1 MYTNIK
7 NAKALVFSLLPL
19 KKTGGGENYTLNC
32 AISISASGIEC
43 DLISPCEREFVSD
56 RSAGRFYRAFNMRT
70 LIGGDIS
77 YEKQESFRGILDQ
90 IPDYDFICIHQY
102 LAGIS
107 VYDLLMLTHSEQKI
121 IFTNLGFEEN
131 GIDFWI
137 RYNNL
142 PNHFFIE
149 ISKYSADR
157 FKKVAKNISY
167 VYAGAWKKQLE
178 KISATKFAEKNKF
191 VSVGRIL
198 PHKAYEV
205 AIDAL
210 NKEQTLVLVGPYGE
224 NDPYT
229 KYLNTKSAGKN
240 VYLSGEVLSSERD
253 NFIASSIALIAN
265 SASTTYQNQ
274 KFENSELLG
283 LVIIEA
289 LLNNTLPISSD
300 QPALKEVMDVIE
312 LKDFIYPERDS
323 KYLRKR
329 LEFVL
334 GLTEEEYSNLIAK
347 ARKNVEKQF
356 LWDNYWLRVEDK
368 IARILESKKVSSKI

>member
-1 MYTNIK
+1 MTVNQK
-7 NAKALVFSLLPL
+7 NAKALIFSLLPL

-32 AISISASGIEC
+32 ASSISASGIEC

-56 RSAGRFYRAFNMRT
+56 RSAGRFYRTFDIRT

-77 YEKQESFRGILDQ
+77 YEKQESFREILNQ
-90 IPDYDFICIHQY
+90 VAEYDFICIHQY

-107 VYDLLMLTHSEQKI
+107 VYDFLLLTHSKQKV

-137 RYNNL
+137 RYNSL

-149 ISKYSADR
+149 ISEYSAYR
-157 FKKVAKNISY
+157 FKKLTKNISY
-167 VYAGAWKKQLE
+167 VYAGAWKKQL
-178 KISATKFAEKNKF
+178 KKVPAMTFSEKNKF

-210 NKEQTLVLVGPYGE
+210 NKEQTLILVGPYGE
-224 NDPYT
+224 NDPYK
-229 KYLNTKSAGKN
+229 KYLNTKSSGKN
-240 VYLSGEVLSSERD
+240 VYLSGEILSSERD
-253 NFIASSIALIAN
+253 NYIASSIALIAN
-265 SASTTYQNQ
+265 SASITYQNQ
-274 KFENSELLG
+274 KFDNSELLG

-289 LLNNTLPISSD
+289 LLNNTLPITSD
-300 QPALKEVMDVIE
+300 QPALKEVMDAIE
-312 LKDFIYPERDS
+312 LEYFVYPERDS
-323 KYLRKR
+323 KYLRKI
-329 LEFVL
+329 LEFVIS
-334 GLTEEEYSNLIAK
+334 LTEEEYSKLIEK
-347 ARKNVEKQF
+347 ARKNVEDKF

-368 IARILESKKVSSKI
+368 IAQILESKKVSSKI